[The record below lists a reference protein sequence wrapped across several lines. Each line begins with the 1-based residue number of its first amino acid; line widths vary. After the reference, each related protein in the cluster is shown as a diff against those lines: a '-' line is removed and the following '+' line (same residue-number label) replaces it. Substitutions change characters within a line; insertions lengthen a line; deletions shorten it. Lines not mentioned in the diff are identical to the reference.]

1 MTMRSIR
8 QVLVGAATVV
18 AAACFTGPSAASYAP
33 AHSPAGAK
41 VKLKLTKGSMR
52 GELLEVRDSA
62 LVVWNG
68 CHMSVVLFGAIKK
81 ASFGGPDTYY
91 DGGQPA
97 RESLLLMRMLS
108 RFPGGMPK
116 GVEAE
121 LLRCSG
127 EAAPAV
133 VSR

>member
-1 MTMRSIR
+1 MTAIR
-8 QVLVGAATVV
+8 YALIGVATIV
-18 AAACFTGPSAASYAP
+18 AAACYTGPSAARYAP
-33 AHSPAGAK
+33 AHDPAGAQ

-68 CHMSVVLFGAIKK
+68 CHMSVVLFSAIEE

-91 DGGQPA
+91 DGGRPA

>member
-1 MTMRSIR
+1 MTTIR
-8 QVLVGAATVV
+8 HAVIGAATIV
-18 AAACFTGPSAASYAP
+18 AAACFTGPSATKYAP
-33 AHSPAGAK
+33 AHSPAGAQ
-41 VKLKLTKGSMR
+41 VKLTLTKGSMR

-68 CHMSVVLFGAIKK
+68 CHMSVVLFSAIDD

-91 DGGQPA
+91 DGGQPT

-116 GVEAE
+116 SVEAE
-121 LLRCSG
+121 MLRCSG

>member
-1 MTMRSIR
+1 MTAIR
-8 QVLVGAATVV
+8 HVLIGVATVV
-18 AAACFTGPSAASYAP
+18 VAACYTGPSAASYAP
-33 AHSPAGAK
+33 AHDPAGAR

-68 CHMSVVLFGAIKK
+68 CHMSLVLFSAIEE

-91 DGGQPA
+91 EGGRPA

-116 GVEAE
+116 GVEAD
-121 LLRCSG
+121 LLKCSG

>member
-1 MTMRSIR
+1 MRSTR
-8 QVLVGAATVV
+8 HVLIGAATVV
-18 AAACFTGPSAASYAP
+18 AAGCFTGPSASSYAP
-33 AHSPAGAK
+33 AHSPAGAQ

-68 CHMSVVLFGAIKK
+68 CHMSVVLFGAIEA
-81 ASFGGPDTYY
+81 ASFDGPDTYY
-91 DGGQPA
+91 DGGHPE

-116 GVEAE
+116 AVETE
-121 LLRCSG
+121 MLRCSG